1 MGANTTGSVFDRQMS
16 GWGAGT
22 GSLVAGA
29 KGLAAGLNFGS
40 DLMSAYS
47 YGLKAKNAE
56 LQGQLSKWN
65 YDNQAAAYLEDAH
78 NYAAASGDY
87 QKEGMDSA
95 FLRYQQLNSEIGS
108 IRTTSAGSGIDLS
121 SSIVGRVTAQ
131 AKKDADWDVGNIQAN
146 AAAKASSAISQTRNA
161 IIQSAYATA
170 NGKIAQAG
178 AEAEAAAYR
187 ASQKYGQ
194 FAAWGNLV
202 SGTLNAFGS
211 GATTALLIG

>member
-1 MGANTTGSVFDRQMS
+1 MD
-16 GWGAGT
+16 
-22 GSLVAGA
+22 
-29 KGLAAGLNFGS
+29 
-40 DLMSAYS
+40 
-47 YGLKAKNAE
+47 NA
-56 LQGQLSKWN
+56 
-65 YDNQAAAYLEDAH
+65 
-78 NYAAASGDY
+78 
-87 QKEGMDSA
+87 
-95 FLRYQQLNSEIGS
+95 FIRYQQLNSEIGS